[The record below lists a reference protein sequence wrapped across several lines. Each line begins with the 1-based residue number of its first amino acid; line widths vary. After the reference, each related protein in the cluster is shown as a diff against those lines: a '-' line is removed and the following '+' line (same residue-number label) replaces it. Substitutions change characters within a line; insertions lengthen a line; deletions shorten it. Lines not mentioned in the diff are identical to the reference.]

1 MKLRKIPDLKIKQ
14 KSNGASSIVVRA
26 NKLTLAIKLVIVAFL
41 LSLVTTAYI
50 VGGAYYDRHIAE
62 RNQISMARDAAF
74 QGEGAVISAAADI
87 IVAESK
93 TPPEVARKYAVWVF
107 EAAYRYSVDPIL
119 LLAIMSNESKFNY
132 KAISPTG
139 PIGLMQIAATWHK
152 DKITSPSELF
162 DPKRNIFVGA
172 QIVAEYGSRTTTDAE
187 MLVRYNAQ
195 PGYAPVY
202 AMKVLATKHKYD
214 IEINK
219 SIVESI

>member
-1 MKLRKIPDLKIKQ
+1 MKLRKIPDVKIKHTAT
-14 KSNGASSIVVRA
+14 GAA
-26 NKLTLAIKLVIVAFL
+26 IVAKVNRLALAAKIIIVSIL
-41 LSLVTTAYI
+41 LAVVSTAYI

-62 RNQISMARDAAF
+62 RQQISAARDAAF
-74 QGEGAVISAAADI
+74 QGEGAVIAAATDI

-93 TPPEVARKYAVWVF
+93 TPPEVARKYAIWVF

-152 DKITSPSELF
+152 DKVSSPSELF
-162 DPKRNIFVGA
+162 DPKKNIFVGA
-172 QIVAEYGSRTTTDAE
+172 QIVSEYGQRTSTDAE

-214 IEINK
+214 TEINK
-219 SIVESI
+219 SIVDSI